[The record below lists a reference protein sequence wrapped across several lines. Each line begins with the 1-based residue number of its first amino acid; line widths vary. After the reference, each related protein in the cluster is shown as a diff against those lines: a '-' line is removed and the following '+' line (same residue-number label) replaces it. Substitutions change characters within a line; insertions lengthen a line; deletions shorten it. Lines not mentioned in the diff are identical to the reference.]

1 MKKIIRMLTDD
12 HLQII
17 ESINEMRSLL
27 KNGSK
32 VSLMKIFDI
41 FSFFEEFTSKEHHQR
56 EERVLYTWMLMQN
69 ENSDS
74 SLIRKII
81 AEHEFFE
88 NKINEIKGMLTSFL
102 NVNNNQTPTSLLY
115 EIEMFIVKYEEH
127 IEKEEKFI
135 FEIADGLKIS
145 EDETLELVEKM
156 STL

>member
-1 MKKIIRMLTDD
+1 MLTDD